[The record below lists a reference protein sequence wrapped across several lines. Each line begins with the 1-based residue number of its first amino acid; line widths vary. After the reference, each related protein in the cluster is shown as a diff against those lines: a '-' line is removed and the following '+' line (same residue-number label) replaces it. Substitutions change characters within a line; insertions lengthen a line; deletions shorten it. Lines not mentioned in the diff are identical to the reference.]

1 MSIHEQLERKQATE
15 EITNTLWFQQVLLD
29 AVPSPIFYKDAECVY
44 IGGNKAF
51 AQYLGLSPEQFIGKT
66 VYDIAP
72 EALAKKY
79 DEADRDLLNN
89 PGVQTYESSVVYAD
103 GTRHDVVFNKAT
115 FTNADGKVAGLIGVI
130 LDITERK
137 QAEKEINAM
146 AKFPAENPSPIL
158 RIARDGALLYVN
170 EAGASQ
176 LHEWHLQ
183 VGQVVP
189 PILREVVD
197 HSMDNRTTR
206 ELEIPHG
213 EWVYSFF
220 VVPIVD
226 AGYANLY
233 GKNITDSKRK
243 DETLS
248 ASEVRYRRLFEAA
261 RDGILILDAE
271 TGMVVDVNPFLVE
284 LLGFPHDA
292 FLGKKVWELG
302 VFKDIV
308 ANQDKFV
315 ELQQKGYVR
324 YENLPLETADG
335 RKMQV
340 EFVSNVYLANDVK
353 VIQCN
358 IRDITERKRVEN
370 ALRLSESQLSDALKM
385 AHSGHWEYDVGS
397 DMFTFNDNFYRIFR
411 TTAEKMGGYKMSSAD
426 YARRFCH
433 PDDIHLVGM
442 ETQAAIETT
451 DPNFNRQLEHR
462 IFYAD
467 GEPGYME
474 VRFFIVKDGQGRTV
488 KTYGVNQDITER
500 KRAEDVLVQNYETQA
515 AMNALLNLSM
525 EDIFVTE
532 FLERALKLML
542 SLKWLAFESKGCIFL
557 ANKEGKTLH
566 LETQQGLSET
576 MLTMC
581 CDIPFGRCLCGRAAA
596 ERTIQFADCLDDR
609 HELRDEG
616 MVSHGHYCVPI
627 LSGDLILGVM
637 NLYVRAGHARDQ
649 KEVEFLKAV
658 ANTLGGVI
666 ERKRAKEALREANM
680 QLQKSLEELKLTQQ
694 KVIQQER
701 LSALGHMASGIAHD
715 FNNVLMPII
724 GFSELLLSDHST
736 LDDRKESLHMIE
748 MILSA
753 GKDAR
758 QIVRRLRAVY
768 REDDDADYKLV
779 DISKIVESSISLT
792 MPKWKE
798 EMSAKGV
805 SIEMATDF
813 QPVPRIKGN
822 ESEIREV
829 MTNLIFNA
837 VDAMPKGGVIT
848 FRVLP
853 KNKTA
858 IALEVTDRGIGMD
871 QETLRRCM
879 EPFFTTKGVQGSG
892 LGLAMVYGIVE
903 RHEGVLEIESNPGAG
918 TTIRILFPVP
928 STTEN
933 TEKELVK
940 EPEALPSMRILVI
953 DDEAR
958 ARNLISRILQADSHS
973 VILAEDGQAGLDIF
987 RGGEFDLVITDRA
1000 MPNMSGD
1007 EVAKE
1012 AQNIRPGIPII
1023 MLTGFGDIMKDR
1035 GECPSGVTLV
1045 MSKPVTQKE
1054 LRHAMASVMAGK
1066 GRVVGS

>member
-1 MSIHEQLERKQATE
+1 
-15 EITNTLWFQQVLLD
+15 
-29 AVPSPIFYKDAECVY
+29 
-44 IGGNKAF
+44 
-51 AQYLGLSPEQFIGKT
+51 
-66 VYDIAP
+66 
-72 EALAKKY
+72 
-79 DEADRDLLNN
+79 
-89 PGVQTYESSVVYAD
+89 
-103 GTRHDVVFNKAT
+103 
-115 FTNADGKVAGLIGVI
+115 
-130 LDITERK
+130 
-137 QAEKEINAM
+137 
-146 AKFPAENPSPIL
+146 
-158 RIARDGALLYVN
+158 
-170 EAGASQ
+170 
-176 LHEWHLQ
+176 
-183 VGQVVP
+183 
-189 PILREVVD
+189 
-197 HSMDNRTTR
+197 
-206 ELEIPHG
+206 
-213 EWVYSFF
+213 
-220 VVPIVD
+220 
-226 AGYANLY
+226 
-233 GKNITDSKRK
+233 
-243 DETLS
+243 
-248 ASEVRYRRLFEAA
+248 
-261 RDGILILDAE
+261 
-271 TGMVVDVNPFLVE
+271 
-284 LLGFPHDA
+284 
-292 FLGKKVWELG
+292 
-302 VFKDIV
+302 
-308 ANQDKFV
+308 
-315 ELQQKGYVR
+315 
-324 YENLPLETADG
+324 
-335 RKMQV
+335 
-340 EFVSNVYLANDVK
+340 
-353 VIQCN
+353 
-358 IRDITERKRVEN
+358 
-370 ALRLSESQLSDALKM
+370 
-385 AHSGHWEYDVGS
+385 
-397 DMFTFNDNFYRIFR
+397 
-411 TTAEKMGGYKMSSAD
+411 
-426 YARRFCH
+426 
-433 PDDIHLVGM
+433 
-442 ETQAAIETT
+442 
-451 DPNFNRQLEHR
+451 
-462 IFYAD
+462 
-467 GEPGYME
+467 
-474 VRFFIVKDGQGRTV
+474 
-488 KTYGVNQDITER
+488 
-500 KRAEDVLVQNYETQA
+500 
-515 AMNALLNLSM
+515 
-525 EDIFVTE
+525 
-532 FLERALKLML
+532 
-542 SLKWLAFESKGCIFL
+542 
-557 ANKEGKTLH
+557 
-566 LETQQGLSET
+566 
-576 MLTMC
+576 
-581 CDIPFGRCLCGRAAA
+581 
-596 ERTIQFADCLDDR
+596 
-609 HELRDEG
+609 
-616 MVSHGHYCVPI
+616 
-627 LSGDLILGVM
+627 
-637 NLYVRAGHARDQ
+637 
-649 KEVEFLKAV
+649 
-658 ANTLGGVI
+658 
-666 ERKRAKEALREANM
+666 
-680 QLQKSLEELKLTQQ
+680 
-694 KVIQQER
+694 
-701 LSALGHMASGIAHD
+701 
-715 FNNVLMPII
+715 
-724 GFSELLLSDHST
+724 
-736 LDDRKESLHMIE
+736 